1 MPSYLLDANVFVCF
15 QNAGRLEALVAAA
28 AVVQMAMVAEVHAEL
43 TLPRPGR
50 SMTSALR
57 EAARM
62 LDGKA
67 IPILEI
73 LLGTPEEAI
82 HTSLIQGKSRGR
94 GEAASTAL
102 AIGRLDLV
110 FVTEDVGAAR
120 RAYRELPAE
129 TGRVMGMH
137 AFVRWLVECDALTP
151 AESIDVAKAAKSASN
166 IEPPLWWAVWAST
179 HRAELSDE

>member
-28 AVVQMAMVAEVHAEL
+28 AVVSMAMVAEVHAEL

-50 SMTSALR
+50 PVTSALR
-57 EAARM
+57 EAARV

-67 IPILEI
+67 IPIREI

-82 HTSLIQGKSRGR
+82 QTALVQGKARGR

-102 AIGRLDLV
+102 AMSRPELI
-110 FVTEDVGAAR
+110 FVTEDIGAAR

-129 TGRVMGMH
+129 MGRVMGLH
-137 AFVRWLVECDALTP
+137 AFVRWLVEQGALT
-151 AESIDVAKAAKSASN
+151 AAMSIEVANAAKSASN
-166 IEPPLWWAVWAST
+166 IEPPLWWSVWTST
-179 HRAELSDE
+179 Q